1 MGDLDELLQSIRD
14 EAKRENALAL
24 YEGTRQDDLVDEEI
38 DERILRL
45 LGLEDVFDID
55 YGTYL
60 SLLKEK
66 MIAARMT
73 QQDLSTEESE
83 ILTNEFKRV
92 KGKVGRFTIKKKKI
106 KVDNIGESFTQIGQ
120 GKSQKLLPADII
132 KGDAG
137 EAKTIEGEDT
147 EKKDNFSKY
156 LLEIIEIVKSIRS
169 ILENQNKLTKQIR
182 DSERKRLEKEQRA
195 AKEASLEKKKEAS
208 GFLKKLKGSLPQLSI
223 FDKIKK
229 FITNVLLGKA
239 VLAILDWLADPKNKK
254 KIDSIVKFLKD
265 FAPAIATAAFLFLTP
280 FGAFIRGVV
289 GLIVRFTALMIG
301 KAIPALLKGLAK
313 LGKFALK
320 NPLAVAAVA
329 AGVGAGVAATQLGDN
344 RESLAED
351 DPNIVKPGEKDRT
364 PSPSQLQSEEVM
376 QRGMNLFSGGGPAMG
391 TDTVPAML
399 TPGEFVMSKGAVD
412 KIGVDNLMAMNA
424 AGGGTNIPNPIEGI
438 MYASTGGYVGKA
450 NRESNRGQSS
460 ASKSKPDKSKS
471 SGGGG
476 GSLKGLSGQDY
487 RDLAYIVSGEAQRG
501 TDDEYGV
508 AAAVL
513 NRVADPA
520 WPNTIKA
527 VGSQAGQ
534 FEAVYKGLAKDDPQ
548 LAEKLASPKGQAKI
562 VKALQKLKGRTDF
575 KGVSQYANMGKGDVK
590 FSNRG
595 NFYHY
600 KEQVGKNDPPP
611 SPIPSYYTKFIGS
624 GGPKVDLAGT
634 TSSGGGF
641 VATSSGSSSGSSGG
655 SGGGSSAA
663 PSFQEQF
670 MKAIDLAV
678 VDKKPSPLIPGA
690 PESGGSGT
698 VMLPPISQKS
708 GAKPKMNNL
717 GSKEPDFPV
726 LSPLGK
732 LTRIK
737 KLDTYG
743 VVG

>member
-14 EAKRENALAL
+14 EAKRENALTL
-24 YEGTRQDDLVDEEI
+24 YEGTRQDDLINEEI
-38 DERILRL
+38 DERILKL

-55 YGTYL
+55 YSTYL
-60 SLLKEK
+60 TLLKEK

-73 QQDLSTEESE
+73 QQNLSTEESE
-83 ILTNEFKRV
+83 LLTNEFKRI

-106 KVDNIGESFTQIGQ
+106 KVDNIGASLSQIGQ

-132 KGDAG
+132 KGDAD
-137 EAKTIEGEDT
+137 ESKTIEGKDT
-147 EKKDNFSKY
+147 EKKDSLSKY

-182 DSERKRLEKEQRA
+182 DSERKRLEKDQRA
-195 AKEASLEKKKEAS
+195 AKEDALEKKKESS
-208 GFLKKLKGSLPQLSI
+208 GFLKKLKGALPQLSI

-239 VLAILDWLADPKNKK
+239 VLGILDWLADPKNKK
-254 KIDSIVKFLKD
+254 KIDSIVQFLKD

-280 FGAFIRGVV
+280 FGAFIKGVV
-289 GLIVRFTALMIG
+289 GLIVRFTALMIT
-301 KAIPALLKGLAK
+301 KAIPALLKGLAR
-313 LGKFALK
+313 LGKFAVK
-320 NPLAVAAVA
+320 NPLAVAAIA
-329 AGVGAGVAATQLGDN
+329 AGTGAVIASQMNESN
-344 RESLAED
+344 RDKLAKD

-364 PSPSQLQSEEVM
+364 PSPSQLQSEEVL
-376 QRGMNLFSGGGPAMG
+376 QRGLNFFSGGGPAMG

-424 AGGGTNIPNPIEGI
+424 AGGGTNIPNPVEGI
-438 MYASTGGYVGKA
+438 MYAATGGYVDKTK
-450 NRESNRGQSS
+450 SS
-460 ASKSKPDKSKS
+460 TKSTS

-534 FEAVYKGLAKDDPQ
+534 FEAVYTGKAKDDPQ

-600 KEQVGKNDPPP
+600 KEQRGKNDPPP
-611 SPIPSYYTKFIGS
+611 SPIPSYYTKFIGT

-634 TSSGGGF
+634 TSSGGGL
-641 VATSSGSSSGSSGG
+641 VATSSSSSSGSSGG

-717 GSKEPDFPV
+717 GSREPDFPV

>member
-14 EAKRENALAL
+14 EAKRENALTL
-24 YEGTRQDDLVDEEI
+24 YEGTRQDDLINEEI
-38 DERILRL
+38 DERILKL

-55 YGTYL
+55 YSTYL
-60 SLLKEK
+60 TLLKEK

-73 QQDLSTEESE
+73 QQNLSTEESE
-83 ILTNEFKRV
+83 LLTNEFKRI

-106 KVDNIGESFTQIGQ
+106 KVDNIGASLSQIGQ

-132 KGDAG
+132 KGDAD
-137 EAKTIEGEDT
+137 ESKTIEGKDT
-147 EKKDNFSKY
+147 EKKDSLSKY

-195 AKEASLEKKKEAS
+195 AKEDALEKKKESS
-208 GFLKKLKGSLPQLSI
+208 GFLKKLKGALPQLSI

-239 VLAILDWLADPKNKK
+239 VLGILDWLADPKNKK
-254 KIDSIVKFLKD
+254 KIDSIVQFLKD

-280 FGAFIRGVV
+280 FGAFIKGVV
-289 GLIVRFTALMIG
+289 GLIVRFTALMIT
-301 KAIPALLKGLAK
+301 KAIPALLKGLAR
-313 LGKFALK
+313 LGKFAVK
-320 NPLAVAAVA
+320 NPLAVAAIA
-329 AGVGAGVAATQLGDN
+329 AGTGAVIASQMNESN
-344 RESLAED
+344 RDKLAED

-364 PSPSQLQSEEVM
+364 PSPSQLQSEEVL
-376 QRGMNLFSGGGPAMG
+376 QRGLNFFSGGGPAMG

-424 AGGGTNIPNPIEGI
+424 AGGGTNIPNPVEGI
-438 MYASTGGYVGKA
+438 MYAATGGYVGKA
-450 NRESNRGQSS
+450 NRRKSS
-460 ASKSKPDKSKS
+460 TKSTS

-534 FEAVYKGLAKDDPQ
+534 FEAVYTGKAKDDPQ

-600 KEQVGKNDPPP
+600 KEQRGKNDPPP
-611 SPIPSYYTKFIGS
+611 SPIPSYYTKFIGT

-634 TSSGGGF
+634 TSSGGGL
-641 VATSSGSSSGSSGG
+641 VATSSSSSSGSSGG

-717 GSKEPDFPV
+717 GSREPDFPV

>member
-265 FAPAIATAAFLFLTP
+265 FAPAIIAAAFLFLTP

-289 GLIVRFTALMIG
+289 GLIVRFTALMIR

-320 NPLAVAAVA
+320 NPVAALGTA
-329 AGVGAGVAATQLGDN
+329 ALGTAVVGGIVQSQTPSNDPERAKEGKTQLDDTLGFGGVSGDPMG
-344 RESLAED
+344 A
-351 DPNIVKPGEKDRT
+351 
-364 PSPSQLQSEEVM
+364 
-376 QRGMNLFSGGGPAMG
+376 LFAGGGPAMG

-641 VATSSGSSSGSSGG
+641 VATSSGGGSSDSSGSGG
-655 SGGGSSAA
+655 SSSAA

-670 MKAIDLAV
+670 MKALDLAM

-717 GSKEPDFPV
+717 GSREPDFPV